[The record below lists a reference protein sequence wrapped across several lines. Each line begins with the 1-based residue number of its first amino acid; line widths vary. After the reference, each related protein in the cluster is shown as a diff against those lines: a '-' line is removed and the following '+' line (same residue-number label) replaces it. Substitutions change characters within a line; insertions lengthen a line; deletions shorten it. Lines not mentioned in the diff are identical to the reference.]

1 MSFKDKY
8 GICALSIVP
17 VRTEPSDKSELSTQL
32 LFGDAYEPLQLSEN
46 GRWLQIRTRFEGYE
60 GWIDLKQHLAVTES
74 YWQQLEQERVVVYTS
89 GSVNTLVAE
98 HGFLLLPAGCRLP
111 LFKENKVQVGEK
123 YYNYT
128 GTHIVT
134 DEPVGSVKIVE
145 YALSYINTPYL
156 WGGKTHFGIDCSGLV
171 QQVYKVCGYKL
182 ERDAWQQ
189 ARTGQSVQ
197 HVTETKAG
205 DLAFFSNAEG
215 RVVHVGVVME
225 GQRIIHAH
233 GRVRID
239 ALDETGIYNEQEQ
252 YHSHRLSAIQRI
264 L

>member
-1 MSFKDKY
+1 MSFKDTY
-8 GICALSIVP
+8 GLCTLSIVP

-32 LFGDAYEPLQLSEN
+32 LFGDAYEPLELSEN
-46 GRWLQIRTRFEGYE
+46 GRWLKVRTRFENYE
-60 GWIDLKQHLAVTES
+60 GWIDLKQHKGISEG
-74 YWQQLEQERVVVYTS
+74 YWKQLEEDVPVYTS
-89 GSVNTLVAE
+89 GPVNTLMGE
-98 HGFLLLPAGCRLP
+98 EGILLLPAGSRLP
-111 LFKENKVQVGEK
+111 LFAENKVQIENK

-128 GTHIVT
+128 GSMSKTGT
-134 DEPVGSVKIVE
+134 PEAANKIIE
-145 YALSYINTPYL
+145 CALSYINSPYL

-189 ARTGQSVQ
+189 ALTGQSVQ
-197 HVTETKAG
+197 QVTESKAG
-205 DLAFFSNAEG
+205 DLAFFSNADG

-239 ALDETGIYNEQEQ
+239 ALDSTGIFNEQER
-252 YHSHRLSAIQRI
+252 YHSHRLSAIKRI